1 MILSFGLDF
10 LLNVFLRAPIVGML
24 LGNSEFGMIIAEVM
38 ILGFISLLLTFGQN
52 HIAKICVPQDVVGT
66 MLPCKKEGVT
76 DKSSSTKGEEE
87 PGRRLLW
94 FDRRFLAADK
104 SAVKC
109 KDVSAY
115 AAKLVVC

>member
-1 MILSFGLDF
+1 MYLYSGTY
-10 LLNVFLRAPIVGML
+10 LRAPLVGML

-94 FDRRFLAADK
+94 FDGRFLAADK